1 MPILGAHHNE
11 YHEPQIQ
18 AVYLRGLCR
27 CATLCEQTARQML
40 SDVLAPAWPESPG
53 FGLA

>member
-1 MPILGAHHNE
+1 MAQDMSFDMSWALVFVVSVGHGGGWWLSFIDG
-11 YHEPQIQ
+11 
-18 AVYLRGLCR
+18 
-27 CATLCEQTARQML
+27 